1 MKTYITDDNSNI
13 KVKNL
18 ITLLVGMTLTSYI
31 TSFSWLNNNNH
42 KSIIKFVEEM
52 NKVCPIELSTNLYI
66 DSVTYDGISEI
77 TQYFSARLVD
87 MNQTEFEEFKLVCR
101 KNMLQEIQRND
112 KLQKFISEKDIILKR
127 KLLNLN
133 NESQKFDIIIDK
145 KSLNKIDDH

>member
-1 MKTYITDDNSNI
+1 MKTYITDDNGNI

-31 TSFSWLNNNNH
+31 TSLSWLNNNNH
-42 KSIIKFVEEM
+42 KSIIKYVEDM

-87 MNQTEFEEFKLVCR
+87 MNQTEFEEFKLDCR
-101 KNMLQEIQRND
+101 KNMLHEIQSNN
-112 KLQKFISEKDIILKR
+112 KLQKFIREKDIILRR

-133 NESQKFDIIIDK
+133 NESQKFEIIIDK
-145 KSLNKIDDH
+145 KSLNKIEDH